1 MTYSYEVVREFTDAN
16 SNEKYVVG
24 SEYPTDVS
32 DKRISQLL
40 HKDNKYNQQYI
51 KLIVDEKN
59 TKADLIEIAN
69 KHSIKVSEKDTKAD
83 ILKALEG

>member
-32 DKRISQLL
+32 DKRISQLF

-51 KLIVDEKN
+51 KLVVDDKN
-59 TKADLIEIAN
+59 TKSDLLEIAN
-69 KHSIKVSEKDTKAD
+69 KHNIKVSEKDTKAD

>member
-32 DKRISQLL
+32 EKRIGQLL
-40 HKDNKYNQQYI
+40 HKKNKYNQQYI
-51 KLIVDEKN
+51 KLVVDDKT
-59 TKADLIEIAN
+59 TKSDLLEIAD
-69 KHSIKVSEKDTKAD
+69 KHNIKVSEKDTKAD

>member
-32 DKRISQLL
+32 EKRIGQLL
-40 HKDNKYNQQYI
+40 HKENKYNQQYI
-51 KLIVDEKN
+51 KLVVDDKN
-59 TKADLIEIAN
+59 TKSDLLEIAN
-69 KHSIKVSEKDTKAD
+69 KHNIKVSEKDTKAD